1 MSMQV
6 RSLALLSGLRIL
18 CCYGYGVGQ
27 QLQFRFGPKPGNLHV
42 PRERPKKGKK
52 KKKWDEEKSGDRG
65 KKGGGQGTCDRVR
78 WDKDVEGGV
87 FEREG
92 RGRNQTEAADND
104 LKEPMTPIPLSD
116 GGRCCLRM
124 LPTV

>member
-1 MSMQV
+1 MAMVWAS
-6 RSLALLSGLRIL
+6 SYSSGLAPSL
-18 CCYGYGVGQ
+18 GTFMCHGC
-27 QLQFRFGPKPGNLHV
+27 GPKK
-42 PRERPKKGKK
+42 EKK